1 MNRTTAALFGV
12 LCLCS
17 SALGGTVEFSVA
29 EFDINEPAPVLL
41 EVTVVGD
48 SAYDFADIFFYS
60 NDVPITGIVFS
71 DEWLAAFSF
80 VAEPVWNPFGMFPY
94 EFFTSATN
102 ASPVGP
108 VLYMGRIVA
117 DPTSLGLTEQDVGT
131 QLQIIVDDPLPW
143 ISEPEKEEFYG
154 KGTINVVPEPATLIL
169 LGLGSLG
176 LARRRRAARCPCRK
190 GFRLLHSAVQ
200 RAPRASQRKSK

>member
-1 MNRTTAALFGV
+1 MNRPAAMLFGV

-41 EVTVVGD
+41 DVTVVGD
-48 SAYDFADIFFYS
+48 SAYDYADIFFYS

-71 DEWLAAFSF
+71 DEWLAAFAF
-80 VAEPVWNPFGMFPY
+80 VAEPVRNPIGMFPY

-102 ASPVGP
+102 SSPVGP

-117 DPTSLGLTEQDVGT
+117 DPTHLGLTEQDVGT
-131 QLQIIVDDPLPW
+131 QLQIQVDDPFPW
-143 ISEPEKEEFYG
+143 ISKFEKEEFYG
-154 KGTINVVPEPATLIL
+154 KGTINVVPEPAMLVL
-169 LGLGSLG
+169 LAVGSLG
-176 LARRRRAARCPCRK
+176 LARRRRRAARCP
-190 GFRLLHSAVQ
+190 
-200 RAPRASQRKSK
+200 